1 MPVFERDDVCINYE
15 IHGDGIPVLLLAP
28 GGMRSSISIWEEVP
42 YNAIER
48 LASSY
53 KVIAMDQRNAGRS
66 TAPIKNTDGWEVYT
80 RDQIALMDHLGIEK
94 FHVAGMCIGG
104 PFIMG
109 LARAIPERVM
119 SAVMLQ
125 TIGFDDNRETFFELF
140 DSWAEKIKHLHP
152 TMDEVDWVQFRS
164 TMFGGTFLFNVS
176 EDFVAACQTPFLVL
190 MGEDVYHPE
199 VTSRKVAELAPNAT
213 FIESWQGPDVI
224 DIASKKID
232 SFLASHS

>member
-66 TAPIKNTDGWEVYT
+66 TAPIK
-80 RDQIALMDHLGIEK
+80 

-109 LARAIPERVM
+109 LARVIPERIM